1 MSYSLLVGRLFGI
14 PIRLHAVFLLLF
26 ALLVGQTYAT
36 AGGTLAAQFAMQF
49 SLVFLFV
56 LLHELGH
63 CVVAQSFGIH
73 VLDITLWPL
82 GGLARL
88 SSTPSSPRVE
98 FAVAIAGPAVNFA
111 LALACLPLAR
121 ALPSLSDWLEFALL
135 TNCVMGGFNL
145 IPAFPLD
152 GGRVFR
158 AAIARQLD
166 WLTATRV
173 AVRVARGLAVVLL
186 LVGLAAP
193 SAFGLVLIAVF
204 VFVSAGSELRV
215 AEAREYDR
223 LARAFDAFAPFGQV
237 EGTRPP
243 HPSQGA

>member
-1 MSYSLLVGRLFGI
+1 MEHSIFVGRVFGI
-14 PIRLHAVFLLLF
+14 PIRLHVVFLLLF
-26 ALLVGQTYAT
+26 AVLAAQTYAT
-36 AGGTLAAQFAMQF
+36 DGGAAAAQFAMQF

-88 SSTPSSPRVE
+88 STFPRSARVE
-98 FAVAIAGPAVNFA
+98 FAVAVAGPAVNFA
-111 LALACLPLAR
+111 LAVLCLLLER
-121 ALPSLSDWLEFALL
+121 ALPQLSEWLDFAFWI
-135 TNCVMGGFNL
+135 NCVMGGFNL

-158 AAIARQLD
+158 AALARELD
-166 WLTATRV
+166 WLAATRV
-173 AVRVARGLAVVLL
+173 AVRVARGLAIVLFL
-186 LVGLAAP
+186 AGIAAP
-193 SAFGLVLIAVF
+193 GAFSLVLIAAF
-204 VFVSAGSELRV
+204 VFVSAGSELRA

-223 LARAFDAFAPFGQV
+223 LARDFDAYATLGRFEEP
-237 EGTRPP
+237 RPP
-243 HPSQGA
+243 RS

>member
-1 MSYSLLVGRLFGI
+1 MDFAIPVGRLFGI
-14 PIRLHAVFLLLF
+14 PIRLHVVFVLLF
-26 ALLVGQTYAT
+26 AVLVVQTYAT
-36 AGGTLAAQFAMQF
+36 AGGELATQFAMQF

-63 CVVAQSFGIH
+63 SVVAQSFGIH

-88 SSTPSSPRVE
+88 STTPQSSRVE

-111 LALACLPLAR
+111 LAAACLPLAR
-121 ALPSLSDWLEFALL
+121 ALPPLADWLDFAFW

-158 AAIARQLD
+158 AAIARELS
-166 WLTATRV
+166 WLAATRV
-173 AVRVARGLAVVLL
+173 AVRVARGLAIVLFL
-186 LVGLAAP
+186 AGIAAP
-193 SAFGLVLIAVF
+193 EAFGLVLIAVF

-223 LARAFDAFAPFGQV
+223 LARAFDAFATFGHV
-237 EGTRPP
+237 EGPRPP
-243 HPSQGA
+243 RPSRGP